1 MIKILNSK
9 LINSFINLNK
19 FIGDYTVDVSTIAKK
34 TTKMLNNVWGILEH
48 RDNSDPGYINYTV
61 VVVEENSKLLGL
73 APGDFAN
80 ADDDAE
86 PEEEGQKKK
95 NKYADLEE
103 GGIPIELKQYQLTI
117 FIYKGDFAEI
127 DGFTKEHAFKFKVII
142 NQGNP
147 IESGEFNGKNPQ
159 WKSEVKFSLKL
170 PCYIDNIN
178 IEVYSN
184 G

>member
-1 MIKILNSK
+1 M
-9 LINSFINLNK
+9 
-19 FIGDYTVDVSTIAKK
+19 DVATIAKK
-34 TTKMLNNVWGILEH
+34 TTKMLNNVWGVLEH
-48 RDNSDPGYINYTV
+48 KDNSDPGYLNYTV

-73 APGDFAN
+73 APGDPGG

-86 PEEEGQKKK
+86 GEEGEQKKK

-103 GGIPIELKQYQLTI
+103 GGIPIEMKQYQLTV
-117 FIYKGDFAEI
+117 FVYKGEFAEI
-127 DGFTKEHAFKFKVII
+127 DGYTNQQGFKFRVII

-147 IESGEFNGKNPQ
+147 LESAALNGKIPQ

-184 G
+184 E